1 MVEQFGPD
9 TLVAEPLPLA
19 RDKDGVIRVGGTRVT
34 LDSVVYAFQDGASAE
49 EIAYR
54 YPSLSL
60 ADVYAVIAY
69 YLAQQDAVDQYLA
82 QQEAL
87 SAQMRKQME
96 TRYDAAGLRERLLA
110 RRGRQ
115 KV

>member
-1 MVEQFGPD
+1 MVEQYGPE

-19 RDKDGVIRVGGTRVT
+19 RDKNGVIRVGGTRVT

-60 ADVYAVIAY
+60 AEVYAVIAY
-69 YLAQQDAVDQYLA
+69 YLAQQDSVDQYLA

-87 SAQMRKQME
+87 SAQMRKVVE
-96 TRYDAAGLRERLLA
+96 ARYDTAGLRERLLA
-110 RRGRQ
+110 RRDQ
-115 KV
+115 QET